1 MRNGVTHAARERC
14 FDNVVINWWYLVLL
28 VQVYI
33 RNCEITVLQLGN
45 HGKAES
51 YKTAC
56 HGVVIHVCARICY
69 EVMGGCSSL
78 QNNIELVM

>member
-1 MRNGVTHAARERC
+1 MLRKKLRK
-14 FDNVVINWWYLVLL
+14 YS
-28 VQVYI
+28 
-33 RNCEITVLQLGN
+33 VLQLGN

-69 EVMGGCSSL
+69 EVMGVTAAVYRK
-78 QNNIELVM
+78 I